1 MFNSRIPVCH
11 FLSLMSLLI
20 FCQEWVN
27 GKPLPGLRSKRW
39 DACIGLP
46 SLGFPYGESDLWPSF
61 DMDCLLALWPLLF
74 LVSLVMCKV
83 WSFDLYL
90 KKLPCNTVYIL
101 RQSSIKH
108 PCSTRDL
115 GLRVLLYLFI
125 SLSGWFSGVWKPAVL
140 IFLPGLSRPLKTS
153 WEGTLCLREWY
164 KPCPRVLLVF
174 CVTQGIL
181 TSFFLSLSYCQLWT
195 TRFRSIKGL
204 QPLHEN
210 FIQLWIL
217 SDCKLSFL
225 AVSIVSHLF
234 AMKWWDWMPWS

>member
-1 MFNSRIPVCH
+1 MSEWQAAPRTEIKEMGCLH
-11 FLSLMSLLI
+11 RTSL
-20 FCQEWVN
+20 
-27 GKPLPGLRSKRW
+27 
-39 DACIGLP
+39 A
-46 SLGFPYGESDLWPSF
+46 FPYGESDLWPSF

-74 LVSLVMCKV
+74 LVSLEMCKV

-153 WEGTLCLREWY
+153 WEGTLCLCEWY

-195 TRFRSIKGL
+195 TRFRSIKGPQHGLPFPSQMHESEKAGLKLNL
-204 QPLHEN
+204 QKMKIIHP
-210 FIQLWIL
+210 
-217 SDCKLSFL
+217 
-225 AVSIVSHLF
+225 VS
-234 AMKWWDWMPWS
+234 